1 MQINYFYVDS
11 RVELQAVCLNILGK
25 LSEHTKVYFNSVE
38 ANIAAV
44 SFSEDDATTYICFSW
59 LGISGWNYGDSIR
72 LVDGNSNSELAIIS
86 GYGNGFSLDESG
98 NKVYV

>member
-11 RVELQAVCLNILGK
+11 RVELQAVCVNIAGK
-25 LSEHTKVYFNSVE
+25 LSEHTKVYFHDVQ

-44 SFSEDDATTYICFSW
+44 SFSEDAATTYICFSW
-59 LGISGWNYGDSIR
+59 LGIAGWNYGDSIR
-72 LVDGNSNSELAIIS
+72 LIDGISNAELAIIS
-86 GYGNGFSLDESG
+86 GYGNGFTLDEGG

>member
-11 RVELQAVCLNILGK
+11 RVELKAICLNILGK
-25 LSEHTKVYFNSVE
+25 LSEHTKVYFGNEE
-38 ANIAAV
+38 AKIAAV

-59 LGISGWNYGDSIR
+59 QGIDGWNYGSFIR
-72 LVDGNSNSELAIIS
+72 LIDGSDNSELCIIS
-86 GYGNGFSLDESG
+86 DYGNGFSLDASG